1 LDEKDYI
8 QQKLL
13 DERLSKAETNVLF
26 SELQIADDLNGS
38 DLLLELLELNLAPSV
53 DDEPE
58 EEEGQSPDKL
68 L

>member
-26 SELQIADDLNGS
+26 SELQIADDLNSS